1 MNCRRVDHRTSSLP
15 SRQLGWDERGSVTV
29 LLLGLFLSLIVVA
42 GLVFDGGAIIAGHR
56 EADAEAEGA
65 ARVAAQ
71 QMSAIALHSGTV
83 GIDQSLAQQAVNRY
97 LAPYGHAGIAQVN
110 GDNVTVTV
118 SYPVSLQILSVVGF
132 NKQTVT
138 GTGSATAIEGA
149 VP

>member
-1 MNCRRVDHRTSSLP
+1 MNRRPADRAPSLHGRP
-15 SRQLGWDERGSVTV
+15 LERDERGSVT
-29 LLLGLFLSLIVVA
+29 LLVLGLFLSLIVVA
-42 GLVFDGGAIIAGHR
+42 GLVFDGGAIIASHR

-65 ARVAAQ
+65 ARAAAQ

-97 LAPYGHAGIAQVN
+97 LAPYGHAGIAAVN
-110 GDNVTVTV
+110 GNNVTVTV

-138 GTGSATAIEGA
+138 GTGSATAIEEA

>member
-1 MNCRRVDHRTSSLP
+1 MNRRDADHRTPSLLE
-15 SRQLGWDERGSVTV
+15 RDERGSVTV
-29 LLLGLFLSLIVVA
+29 LVLGLFLSLIVVA

-65 ARVAAQ
+65 ARAAAQ

-97 LAPYGHAGIAQVN
+97 LAPSGHAGVAAVN